1 MPASMSSRSP
11 NGRLTC
17 RYWITPSGGKSTSAC
32 AGKRSL
38 GPRASVRRGINM
50 EPAFVG
56 LRCVCLS
63 PSLIP
68 ASATCGGAASG
79 CTPRRAIISK
89 RVAGVNESHRSSLHM
104 FGRLLASD
112 ASRRCEVTWAYGG
125 CPLRCY
131 HRRRSAR
138 ITSFAVLSLPLRWA
152 AQRHFCQSTVPPRVL
167 AEPVAAPF
175 SFFRSPVGVRTRAQT
190 TNRLRCFTSPHKTI
204 ASERRVVEGYV
215 SNRACV

>member
-11 NGRLTC
+11 SGRLTC
-17 RYWITPSGGKSTSAC
+17 RYWITPFGGKSTSAC
-32 AGKRSL
+32 AGKSSL

-56 LRCVCLS
+56 LRCVCLA

-79 CTPRRAIISK
+79 CTWRRAIISK

-104 FGRLLASD
+104 FGWQPASD

-131 HRRRSAR
+131 HRRRDAH
-138 ITSFAVLSLPLRWA
+138 ITPFAVLSLPRRWA
-152 AQRHFCQSTVPPRVL
+152 AQRVL

-175 SFFRSPVGVRTRAQT
+175 SFCWSPVGLRTRTQK
-190 TNRLRCFTSPHKTI
+190 TNRLPCFTSSPGKR
-204 ASERRVVEGYV
+204 EPRKVRL
-215 SNRACV
+215 

>member
-1 MPASMSSRSP
+1 MPASMPSRSP
-11 NGRLTC
+11 SGRLTF
-17 RYWITPSGGKSTSAC
+17 RYWITPFGGKSTSAC

-56 LRCVCLS
+56 LRCVCLP

-104 FGRLLASD
+104 FGWLLPLD

-131 HRRRSAR
+131 HPRRDAHAHHP
-138 ITSFAVLSLPLRWA
+138 FCSLESPSSLGSPTA
-152 AQRHFCQSTVPPRVL
+152 FL
-167 AEPVAAPF
+167 AEHGAA
-175 SFFRSPVGVRTRAQT
+175 
-190 TNRLRCFTSPHKTI
+190 TS
-204 ASERRVVEGYV
+204 V
-215 SNRACV
+215 S

>member
-89 RVAGVNESHRSSLHM
+89 RVVGVNESLRSSLHV

-112 ASRRCEVTWAYGG
+112 APRRSEVIWDYGG

-131 HRRRSAR
+131 HPRRSSH
-138 ITSFAVLSLPLRWA
+138 ITSFAVWGLPRRWA
-152 AQRHFCQSTVPPRVL
+152 AQRHFCESTVPPRL
-167 AEPVAAPF
+167 FFGGRSAYEPERGKPIDSHA
-175 SFFRSPVGVRTRAQT
+175 SPHPRKREPRNVRLWRVMCQT
-190 TNRLRCFTSPHKTI
+190 VHVYNTNRK
-204 ASERRVVEGYV
+204 G
-215 SNRACV
+215 